1 MTYGIAAAGT
11 GGHVFPGLAVAEAL
25 VAAGVE
31 RERVVFFGGSRMEAE
46 EVPRAG
52 FGFVPLRIRGL
63 SRSLRPGNLA
73 LPAVVWKA
81 AGEVRR
87 EIGERGMRAVLGMG
101 GYVTVP
107 AALGARRAGTPLFLH
122 EQNRRAGLANRLVGR
137 WARRSF
143 GSFPATDGLPGA
155 VPVGYPL
162 RPQFDGP
169 GEDGRGEDGLRAAA
183 GEYYRLRS
191 DLPTLGAHGGSQ
203 GSEAINRAVG
213 ELAAGWE
220 GEPLQIVHITGEANL
235 ERTATEG
242 DAAPVTRRTIG
253 FERRMEMFYEA
264 CDLVVGRAGGGLF
277 EVASSGTPSILVPGA
292 FAGRHQ
298 LENAAAMEEL
308 GAAVMLPEDRLSG
321 LPDTVAGLLADGER
335 RRAMGEAARAAA
347 RPGAARAIAS
357 ALLEAGDDGAT

>member
-1 MTYGIAAAGT
+1 MSYGIAAAGT

-25 VAAGVE
+25 VAAGAE

-81 AGEVRR
+81 AGAVRR
-87 EIGERGMRAVLGMG
+87 EIEERGMRAVLGMG

-107 AALGARRAGTPLFLH
+107 AALGARRAGTALFLH
-122 EQNRRAGLANRLVGR
+122 EQNRRAGLANRLVVR

-143 GSFPATDGLPGA
+143 GSFPVTDGLPGA
-155 VPVGYPL
+155 EPVGYPL
-162 RPQFDGP
+162 RPQFP
-169 GEDGRGEDGLRAAA
+169 GREEEGLRAAA

-191 DLPTLGAHGGSQ
+191 GLPTLGAHGGSQ

-220 GEPLQIVHITGEANL
+220 GGPLQIVHITGEAHL
-235 ERTATEG
+235 GRTTTEG
-242 DAAPVTRRTIG
+242 DAPAVTRRTIG
-253 FERRMEMFYEA
+253 FERRMELFYAA

-277 EVASSGTPSILVPGA
+277 EVASTGTPAVLVPGA

-298 LENAAAMEEL
+298 LENAAAMAEL
-308 GAAVMLPEDRLSG
+308 GAAVLLAEERLSELPE
-321 LPDTVAGLLADGER
+321 TAAGLLADGER
-335 RRAMGEAARAAA
+335 LRAMGEAARAAA
-347 RPGAARAIAS
+347 RPGAARAIAA
-357 ALLEAGDDGAT
+357 ALLEAGDDGGG